1 MPVCYGVT
9 GISVLARQIHDY
21 MTFVV
26 FGVIFAFSA
35 LIWLAFYTVSPK
47 KQDTELLPITS
58 PNINRFSKIFR

>member
-47 KQDTELLPITS
+47 KTRHRTLAHNFP
-58 PNINRFSKIFR
+58 KY